1 MPKSVIII
9 ERPNVYIEIDKKI
22 CTCYRA
28 HKLNHDDKPDMCKL
42 IDKDFRPIILY
53 NTQIAVLGKIT

>member
-1 MPKSVIII
+1 MPKSVIMI
-9 ERPNVYIEIDKKI
+9 ERPNVYIEFDNKNLII

-42 IDKDFRPIILY
+42 IDKDFRSIILY
-53 NTQIAVLGKIT
+53 NT